1 MNAKVQEFIEKMKAE
16 EQKKRDEHLI
26 SLGLIDDELSYE
38 EKKYVEESELAEDV
52 YWDDERKEYYKS
64 TKVLV
69 PLKVTDDEYQ
79 EILKYSALLEQ
90 KEATKQPVDSTYSD
104 GIRTIGKILLF
115 GHIIGGVI
123 LYLLLAD
130 RYDDIAWIAIVF
142 GVVNALQS
150 VLIIGFSK
158 IVAVA
163 EHKLSEYATN
173 ITPKQN

>member
-1 MNAKVQEFIEKMKAE
+1 MNAKVQEFIEKMKVE

-79 EILKYSALLEQ
+79 EILKYSSTL
-90 KEATKQPVDSTYSD
+90 KHSSTKQPVDSTYSD
-104 GIRTIGKILLF
+104 VIRTVGKVLLF

-123 LYLLLAD
+123 FYFILSAN
-130 RYDDIAWIAIVF
+130 RYDEIAWIAIVL

-150 VLIIGFSK
+150 FLIIGFSK

-163 EHKLSEYATN
+163 EHKLSEYTTN
-173 ITPKQN
+173 ITSKQN